1 MRKSGTKYFRY
12 RKVCVYL
19 LGILQ
24 VYGMKE
30 SLLKIWSHLR
40 RVPLFVYIGGALLFE
55 MAFVD
60 ENSFVQSYRYSR
72 QIARLK
78 ATAAQYREVI
88 KNDSIRLDELKSSDE
103 NLEKFARETY
113 QMKGKDEDVFI
124 IVED

>member
-1 MRKSGTKYFRY
+1 
-12 RKVCVYL
+12 
-19 LGILQ
+19 
-24 VYGMKE
+24 MKE
-30 SLLKIWSHLR
+30 SLRKIWAHLR
-40 RVPLFVYIGGALLFE
+40 RVPLFMYIGGALLFE
-55 MAFVD
+55 MAFLD

-88 KNDSIRLDELKSSDE
+88 KSDSIRLDELKSSDE